1 MSPGVRENPWVG
13 TRPVTR
19 ASIREIVDGGP
30 PRDAGDL
37 TGPALH
43 AKQMEGVL
51 EAYRARY
58 LAPDGSRV
66 DVYAVRFDDPKLT
79 VAASLSQLKK
89 PGRPGRVIVRDATA
103 VRVLPGSGGDCF
115 RAVADYIAS
124 MQ

>member
-1 MSPGVRENPWVG
+1 
-13 TRPVTR
+13 
-19 ASIREIVDGGP
+19 
-30 PRDAGDL
+30 
-37 TGPALH
+37 
-43 AKQMEGVL
+43 
-51 EAYRARY
+51 
-58 LAPDGSRV
+58 V
-66 DVYAVRFDDPKLT
+66 DVYAVRFSDPKLT